1 MSNMK
6 LLMEDWR
13 GFLNEQDDN
22 SQFFYHLSPI
32 KFDKFQQ
39 QLKPSH
45 QASEPGFHFGTK
57 KTALTVADKLKKE
70 GRVKSG
76 DMVYL
81 YRVQL
86 NMTNPLEMKENRMGS
101 WGVNSIVNEMFEGE
115 SSFSPTDDQL
125 DEFYEDVITTPS
137 GENLKDLMFEPGL
150 EVKEFISWLNNQ
162 GFDSI
167 KYENTFEGGGD
178 SYIVF
183 KPEQVNVTDRSEYE
197 IP

>member
-1 MSNMK
+1 MTNMK

-13 GFLNEQDDN
+13 GFLNEQDDDA
-22 SQFFYHLSPI
+22 QLFYHLSPI

-57 KTALTVADKLKKE
+57 QTALTVADKLKKE

-76 DMVYL
+76 DIVYL

-86 NMTNPLEMKENRMGS
+86 NISKPLEMKENRMGS

-162 GFDSI
+162 GYDAI
-167 KYENTFEGGGD
+167 KYNNTFEGGGT

-183 KPEQVNVTDRSEYE
+183 QPEQVNVNDVEEYE